1 LPDARK
7 LYSEATTGCN
17 PQCRTCIRNI
27 WSDPNA
33 PMSAATFQKI
43 LESLGD
49 FSDLKWIVFTSFGE
63 PLTHPRVLDLVA
75 AIRNGISP

>member
-1 LPDARK
+1 MRPCLLLRFK
-7 LYSEATTGCN
+7 
-17 PQCRTCIRNI
+17 
-27 WSDPNA
+27 
-33 PMSAATFQKI
+33 K

-63 PLTHPRVLDLVA
+63 HLTHPRLLDLVA